1 MFAKLYAFPDLNI
14 GPFFFAARQMTA
26 SATTSMVNKARDT
39 AATRSPAV
47 TAAATDLATNTAA
60 VAAAV
65 PATNSTEDTTRTVT
79 TLTTTVLS
87 QPATT
92 RTA

>member
-1 MFAKLYAFPDLNI
+1 
-14 GPFFFAARQMTA
+14 MTA
-26 SATTSMVNKARDT
+26 LATYSMVNMARDT
-39 AATRSPAV
+39 AATRSPVV
-47 TAAATDLATNTAA
+47 TAAATDLATSTAA
-60 VAAAV
+60 AAAAV

-79 TLTTTVLS
+79 TLTTTALS